1 MAKERKKPRQVKE
14 YDKIFKENIAGSLSG
29 IMKHLLGIEATQTED
44 LPNSI
49 QHTKEREPDV
59 LKIITDSQGR
69 RFVLQ
74 LEFQLENE
82 PEMVYRMADYCIM
95 LHRKYKM
102 EVRQY
107 VVYIGEGDA
116 NMPTELS
123 EEHYLW
129 FQYSLI
135 SLSSI
140 NYHVFLE
147 SESPEEKML
156 ALLANFGTEEPKSVV
171 YNIIDEVIASS
182 KGPLDR
188 QRYIQQMHIL
198 GKLRKLVSVN
208 SMIMESITDYLL
220 KNVDLKSD
228 VIYQMGEKE
237 GKIEGKI
244 ESQFE
249 VVKNLLTANR
259 FTTSEIANFAGVTE
273 DFVEEIKASVK

>member
-1 MAKERKKPRQVKE
+1 MTL
-14 YDKIFKENIAGSLSG
+14 NIVGEVMGS
-29 IMKHLLGIEATQTED
+29 A
-44 LPNSI
+44 
-49 QHTKEREPDV
+49 
-59 LKIITDSQGR
+59 
-69 RFVLQ
+69 
-74 LEFQLENE
+74 
-82 PEMVYRMADYCIM
+82 
-95 LHRKYKM
+95 
-102 EVRQY
+102 
-107 VVYIGEGDA
+107 
-116 NMPTELS
+116 
-123 EEHYLW
+123 
-129 FQYSLI
+129 
-135 SLSSI
+135 
-140 NYHVFLE
+140 
-147 SESPEEKML
+147 
-156 ALLANFGTEEPKSVV
+156 
-171 YNIIDEVIASS
+171 